1 MLHMMK
7 SLRLL
12 LLVVPFLPSCS
23 PFTFPSFPAPANA
36 KSRHFDKPNP
46 FSKSIVAALTALTI
60 GTSVLAPLPCAA
72 AESRLIGQIAGSG
85 LVFKDTLNVESFDDP
100 KVNVLTYDAYLMLTW
115 LSLWSWFDTTAP
127 TNNPP
132 RPFGIRSRSL
142 THTHVFLLLLF
153 FCLLQ
158 VRGVTLYVSN
168 FQRPLTERLSKDFFN
183 DPSYASV
190 GCAKTGKIEIAD
202 NINTSMQGEEVF
214 EESKSLLFKTL
225 RVQRIYD
232 KEKNTVVYVS
242 FNTRLDKNEDSN
254 KSRFKSSICAV
265 NLE

>member
-1 MLHMMK
+1 MA
-7 SLRLL
+7 
-12 LLVVPFLPSCS
+12 
-23 PFTFPSFPAPANA
+23 T
-36 KSRHFDKPNP
+36 
-46 FSKSIVAALTALTI
+46 LTALTI
-60 GTSVLAPLPCAA
+60 GTLVLAPPPATA
-72 AESRLIGQIAGSG
+72 SESRLIGQIAGSG

-100 KVNVLTYDAYLMLTW
+100 KV
-115 LSLWSWFDTTAP
+115 
-127 TNNPP
+127 
-132 RPFGIRSRSL
+132 
-142 THTHVFLLLLF
+142 
-153 FCLLQ
+153 
-158 VRGVTLYVSN
+158 RGVTLYISN

-190 GCAKTGKIEIAD
+190 GCARTTTQPIAIAD
-202 NINTSMQGEEVF
+202 NINTSPQGEQVF

-265 NLE
+265 NLD